1 MFSVNI
7 RWLIADRVI
16 LGEFC
21 GEGDLDCCQQTLS
34 RIQDLLDESTQ
45 PIQIV
50 LDMSRVTTPL
60 KDPHEMFLAAH
71 RFRQHPHM
79 GQVILVTQNPAIR
92 LSGRILAQFLGA
104 SFHAVNTMTQALAIL
119 RRVDP
124 KLDLSRQTA
133 VA

>member
-1 MFSVNI
+1 MFSVDI

-21 GEGDLDCCQQTLS
+21 GDGDLDCCQHTLA
-34 RIQDLLDESTQ
+34 RIQDLLDESTR
-45 PIQIV
+45 PVQIV

-60 KDPHEMFLAAH
+60 KDPHEMFLAAN
-71 RFRQHPHM
+71 RFRQHTHM
-79 GQVILVTQNPAIR
+79 AQVILVTQNPAIR

-104 SFHAVNTMTQALAIL
+104 PFQAVNNMSQALAIL
-119 RRVDP
+119 RRADP
-124 KLDLSRQTA
+124 SLDLSRQTA